1 MLNLIILKKKIP
13 AQAQLPR
20 TTLIQHYVSYL
31 TPLSVVQPTN
41 IKWLSLKLGD
51 TRYLKKHFKPPQC
64 KLFLK
69 KHFNVIKTIVSF
81 HSIVNGHKVSPL
93 VVTKKKRPDVGIA
106 NQKVCYLKAHGQKAS
121 PITV

>member
-1 MLNLIILKKKIP
+1 MSANVKFDHLKNIYIP

-51 TRYLKKHFKPPQC
+51 TRNL
-64 KLFLK
+64 
-69 KHFNVIKTIVSF
+69 
-81 HSIVNGHKVSPL
+81 
-93 VVTKKKRPDVGIA
+93 
-106 NQKVCYLKAHGQKAS
+106 
-121 PITV
+121 

>member
-1 MLNLIILKKKIP
+1 MLNLIILKKNKIP

-41 IKWLSLKLGD
+41 IKCLSLKLGD

-81 HSIVNGHKVSPL
+81 HSIVNGPKVSPL
-93 VVTKKKRPDVGIA
+93 VVTKKKGLMLGLQTKKCVI
-106 NQKVCYLKAHGQKAS
+106 
-121 PITV
+121 